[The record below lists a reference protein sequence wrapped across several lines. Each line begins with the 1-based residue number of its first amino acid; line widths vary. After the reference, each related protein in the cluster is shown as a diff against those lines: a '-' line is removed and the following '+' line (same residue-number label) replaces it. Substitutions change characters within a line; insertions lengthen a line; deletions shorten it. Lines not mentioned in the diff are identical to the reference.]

1 MLQEFLPKYAQL
13 SKEYFEPFTIP
24 AKAYHKGDSSLVIK
38 QIKARLYAFGDLKI
52 MDSSIL
58 FDATL
63 YDAVIQFEHRMGLK
77 EDGAIGAS
85 IIKELNV
92 DLSERVQQILVN
104 LERMR
109 WMPAQ
114 DDSNHIFVNIPD
126 YKMYVYDSGKLR
138 FTMNVI
144 VGKAATSTTIFS
156 GQLKYVVFSPYW
168 NVPYSIVKNEIA
180 PGMKRSNSY
189 LSRHNMEVIGKG
201 KDGLP
206 AIRQKPGGSNSL
218 GRVKFLF
225 PNSYDIYFHDT
236 PNKGLFG
243 STNRNFSHGCI
254 RLSDPKK
261 LAQYLLRNDTVWN
274 EAKIDSAMH
283 LSKEKSVTLKK
294 QVHVTLAYFTAWV
307 DEAGLLNFRRDIYK
321 HDSLLAAKLVLHR

>member
-1 MLQEFLPKYAQL
+1 MPAEHLQHLRLQGNQNSFLLEQE
-13 SKEYFEPFTIP
+13 S
-24 AKAYHKGDSSLVIK
+24 HS
-38 QIKARLYAFGDLKI
+38 
-52 MDSSIL
+52 
-58 FDATL
+58 
-63 YDAVIQFEHRMGLK
+63 
-77 EDGAIGAS
+77 
-85 IIKELNV
+85 
-92 DLSERVQQILVN
+92 QQILVN

-126 YKMYVYDSGKLR
+126 YKMYVYDSSKLR
-138 FTMNVI
+138 FSMNVI
-144 VGKAATSTTIFS
+144 VGKTATSTTIFS
-156 GQLKYVVFSPYW
+156 GNLKYVVFSPYW

-180 PGMKRSNSY
+180 PGMKRSGSY

-206 AIRQKPGGSNSL
+206 VIRQNPGGSNSL

-254 RLSDPKK
+254 RLSEPKK
-261 LAQYLLRNDTVWN
+261 LAQYLLRNDTAWN
-274 EAKIDSAMH
+274 EEKIDSAMH
-283 LSKEKSVTLKK
+283 LSKEKSITLKK
-294 QVHVTLAYFTAWV
+294 QVPVTLAYFTAWV
-307 DEAGLLNFRRDIYK
+307 DEKGLLNFRRDIYK
-321 HDSLLAAKLVLHR
+321 HDSVLAARLFVK